1 MKNIIKMMLVVAIT
15 TMFMACGGGSS
26 SESVNSSISTTTPMV
41 IGEPV
46 ALYAGYSI
54 VDSSLDAVVDIIVAG
69 TLRTAT
75 LTAGSASIKRP

>member
-1 MKNIIKMMLVVAIT
+1 MKNIIKMMLVAAIT

-26 SESVNSSISTTTPMV
+26 SESVNSISTTTPMV